1 MSFCKL
7 SSRVS
12 KTRKEGS
19 LRIFTG
25 FSVSRLEGER
35 GSLPYFLVVTLGG
48 AWLRIF
54 VILSDE

>member
-12 KTRKEGS
+12 KTRQEGS

-25 FSVSRLEGER
+25 FSVSGLEGER
-35 GSLPYFLVVTLGG
+35 GSLPYFSVVTLEGS
-48 AWLRIF
+48 R
-54 VILSDE
+54 D